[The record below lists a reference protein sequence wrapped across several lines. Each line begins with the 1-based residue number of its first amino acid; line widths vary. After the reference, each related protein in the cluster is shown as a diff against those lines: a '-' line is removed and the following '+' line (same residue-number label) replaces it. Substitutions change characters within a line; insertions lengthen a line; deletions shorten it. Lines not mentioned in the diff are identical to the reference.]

1 MLFSDESTFHKNG
14 FVNRHNFHYYS
25 TENPNIIRTH
35 SQERWSVNVWGGII
49 GDHVIGPYF
58 FEGNLNGLMYLD
70 FLSNHLPTLLE
81 NISLAVRL
89 TIWYQHDGAAA
100 HFLREVADELD
111 EKFPNRWIGR
121 NGPKTDLTKPDYFLW
136 GYIKNL
142 VYLTPPTTP
151 ENMKERIVQAFHS
164 ITPDMLRNVSRS
176 FAQRINVCIREN
188 GRHFE
193 HLL

>member
-1 MLFSDESTFHKNG
+1 
-14 FVNRHNFHYYS
+14 
-25 TENPNIIRTH
+25 
-35 SQERWSVNVWGGII
+35 
-49 GDHVIGPYF
+49 
-58 FEGNLNGLMYLD
+58 MYLD
-70 FLSNHLPTLLE
+70 FLANHLPTLLE

-89 TIWYQHDGAAA
+89 TMWYQHDGAAA

-121 NGPKTDLTKPDYFLW
+121 NGPKKWPARSPDLTKPDYFLW